1 MSITNPWNSGAEGA
15 KGNVKLFNPA
25 EFHQNGPSPQ
35 TDGTVT
41 DHKNQSSWSQGW
53 GNDNHYGQYNGQQ
66 SDQGLGQQ
74 GQVHYQG
81 PDQNS
86 QQFYNLNP
94 GIPQQ
99 QSYNQDLSN
108 DHQGQPFQ
116 SYDPGQAQSFQPYD
130 PNQAQQYD
138 PNQAPAVQQFD
149 QQGQPIQQLNAE
161 AQAFQPYGSQAYQNY
176 DDQGQYNNQNYEW
189 NQYNYGYQQGWNNT
203 EADQQPPGTDIV
215 ESGQNP
221 DLNVQ
226 SDSQSQNVNNE
237 NYTNT
242 DSTELYN
249 TNASNAGKVNN
260 ELGTS
265 GGDNQHIASSDARL
279 SKELD
284 PNSHVPQPDISSES
298 LVTLNSSSTQLVE
311 DNVQSI
317 ENQMGNMYVEEKSN
331 ESDRKVEDINHSAIE
346 GQGSSVDG
354 NPKVSTES
362 KDSPVNSQTSD
373 DWELVPSD
381 HNLLAPSNHSRQGST
396 DSSANV
402 QFFIG
407 STNISP
413 SETPNTAETG
423 HTEKKPAEG
432 SPPHNLIPKHSSSPM
447 PPRNNIAESTGP
459 PSVSIN
465 QPPPTGLGPSGGN
478 PFRKGKGSDNRTSR
492 SPNILKNNE
501 HVSQPV
507 TISQNEGLKL
517 DIKAADSGFPSPI
530 QPVTEDSQDPPT
542 QSPIMPRKESPFQ
555 PPRRR
560 NLSQSS
566 NSFDDENISDP
577 RHVGG
582 SASDHHQSNIDRKS
596 GDRHDRKTGPMKA
609 DRTIGS
615 ILPPQSAG
623 RQKDSSIDYSRFSNR
638 GIDEKRPR
646 SPLSSSRSISDRLTP
661 TKPPTGRTTPTKSS
675 NGRTTPGRNTP
686 SRRMEHAAYQRA
698 IERRKKEN
706 ISPATSLWANND
718 IVPKS
723 NILLAP
729 AAPMQATSTTP
740 VFGIVAPKG
749 SGGTREVLSPVQ
761 NLITSMSDHLSRENS
776 PEKDTS
782 KLKTN
787 ERDRRESTQRDRHER
802 NSSIDREI
810 EMTKRMEDRE
820 RVLENSRERSYKDD
834 RNYRGT
840 GQDDRYKDERYRET
854 RDYRDR
860 DREREYERERQ
871 IEAHYQRNNKA
882 RDSYY
887 SDDRYE
893 RSRSRQSTID
903 DRPQDQSFD
912 KSRYDRDAYSRDKYG
927 RGYYDYYGTNKQYG
941 YYDQRYADYYGDAR
955 YSKAYYDEYYNGQY
969 PEKYYDQYGRHDDTY
984 SQRSGSRVHTPL
996 SDSGEQ
1002 PAGYPASRSSSR
1014 QGYEDYHNRQYD
1026 PYYYGY
1032 QDYYNNSYAE
1042 PEPPGRMTPEKY
1054 TLPHMCARFGPG
1066 GHLIKVMPNRPKE
1079 GQTATVEIHDISM
1092 MLEDR
1097 PEVEELKCFP
1107 GPLVRGDTHK
1117 NDVLSFC
1124 QQKAKACSENI
1135 NMTDRDSA
1143 ELIWKLLE
1151 VLIKQNGMI
1160 IGTDIADL
1168 LLAGHEPTTV
1178 EYSIMG
1184 MKISSSMDNLDDLDE
1199 TNDISTVTMDRS
1211 VVNKQRSREE
1221 VTDRFRHLLLYG
1233 RKKDALEWAMKNN
1246 LWGHALFLASKM
1258 DTKAHANVMTR
1269 FANSAMKMNDPLQT
1283 LFQLMSGRQ
1292 PAAVSCITD
1301 EKWGDWRPHL
1311 AMMLSNQTHKAD
1323 LDRKCIMTMGD
1334 TLASRGFLH
1343 ASHFCYLMAQA
1354 GFGSYH
1360 KKTSKMVLIGSNHS
1374 LSLSEFATSE
1384 AIQCSEV
1391 YEYAMSLG
1399 NSSFFSPNLQ
1409 YFKYLYACRMAESG
1423 FAQQALE
1430 YCEVIAKFIN
1440 ISPTV
1445 FQPTLVKLVYELASR
1460 LKKFDPEQQQVGEDA
1475 EDPMWLQNLYRINQG
1490 YEDGSIQPLSG
1501 SVTPYCFTGTRS
1513 SSASGEVAGLT
1524 EMNMMQSGHYTGS
1537 SPYPQGQGQQMYNQ
1551 GYSVDQT
1558 QNQMYASEQTQYQ
1571 GNVTNQV
1578 QNQGTP
1584 DPMQNQSQHGE
1595 HVENQ
1600 GYNGDQSQGYQ
1611 TGQQQQT
1618 VDQGQTYQ
1626 SQGYTDQG
1634 QVYQNQQVNY
1644 QQNQQYTAQEGQTGY
1659 QYQPH
1664 DLASVPETTN
1674 QNQEYNTENQTG
1686 ETTTYQPPPLQQ
1698 QQQHYSQPND
1708 FSMYHNAGLQSEAGH
1723 RNSMSSIGTVSSH
1736 ADTDDEEGLGHSQKN
1751 DFDYFGAATNTQKIV
1766 PPRLRKRTESESSQ
1780 VNNST
1785 SKSSSEPSTKTETKS
1800 DLSGKKNQGQSK
1812 GWFGGVFSK
1821 LLPKSKNEMKL
1832 PDDSKPSIVWDPVK
1846 KKWMNQDGEE
1856 EDEKPPPPPP
1866 KDMDLSSSAAPMPSS
1881 SAPTPALGPPAG
1893 NRYGRQRGRGA
1904 RTQYVDVMN
1913 PKSSTGGT
1921 ASVPSNIFNV
1931 MPTSA
1936 SSPAIFSPSHS
1947 KDTPVSSQPEVNLA
1961 QPNDPPSM
1969 PSDQRIHTGETEST
1983 EMPPPSSGPPS
1994 MPMLFNPSQIS
2005 SSSATKPGLK
2015 RYNQQRLYP
2024 KS

>member
-1 MSITNPWNSGAEGA
+1 MSTTTPWNSSAEGV
-15 KGNVKLFNPA
+15 KGNVKLFNPG
-25 EFHQNGPSPQ
+25 EFQQNGPLPQ
-35 TDGTVT
+35 TDGNII
-41 DHKNQSSWSQGW
+41 DHNNPSSWGHGW
-53 GNDNHYGQYNGQQ
+53 GNDNQYGQYNGMQQ
-66 SDQGLGQQ
+66 SDQDQGQQ
-74 GQVHYQG
+74 GQVGYQV
-81 PDQNS
+81 PEHNP
-86 QQFYNLNP
+86 QQFYHLNP
-94 GIPQQ
+94 SIPQQ
-99 QSYNQDLSN
+99 QSYNQGLSY
-108 DHQGQPFQ
+108 DPQGQPFQ
-116 SYDPGQAQSFQPYD
+116 PYN
-130 PNQAQQYD
+130 PNQAQPVQQYD
-138 PNQAPAVQQFD
+138 PNQAQPVQQYDPNQAQHLQQYDPNQVQTVQQFD
-149 QQGQPIQQLNAE
+149 QQGETVQQLNAE

-176 DDQGQYNNQNYEW
+176 DGQGQFNNQNYEW
-189 NQYNYGYQQGWNNT
+189 NQYNYGYQQNWNNT
-203 EADQQPPGTDIV
+203 EAQQPAGTDIV
-215 ESGQNP
+215 ESGQNS
-221 DLNVQ
+221 DSNVQ
-226 SDSQSQNVNNE
+226 SDSQSQNTNNE
-237 NYTNT
+237 NYINT
-242 DSTELYN
+242 DSTESVYN
-249 TNASNAGKVNN
+249 TNALNAEKVNN
-260 ELGTS
+260 ELSPS
-265 GGDNQHIASSDARL
+265 GGDNQHLASSDARL

-284 PNSHVPQPDISSES
+284 PNLHVPQSDISSES

-311 DNVQSI
+311 ENVQSF
-317 ENQMGNMYVEEKSN
+317 ENQMGNMYVQEKSN
-331 ESDRKVEDINHSAIE
+331 EDDRKVEDINHSAIE

-354 NPKVSTES
+354 NPKVSNES

-373 DWELVPSD
+373 DWEMVPSA

-413 SETPNTAETG
+413 SETPDTAETG
-423 HTEKKPAEG
+423 HTENKPAEG

-447 PPRNNIAESTGP
+447 PPRNNIPESTGLP
-459 PSVSIN
+459 PVSIN
-465 QPPPTGLGPSGGN
+465 QPAPTGLGASGGN
-478 PFRKGKGSDNRTSR
+478 PFRKGKGSDNRTSH
-492 SPNILKNNE
+492 SPNVLKNTE
-501 HVSQPV
+501 HVSQNV
-507 TISQNEGLKL
+507 TNSQNEGLKL

-530 QPVTEDSQDPPT
+530 QAVTEDIHSQDPPT

-577 RHVGG
+577 RHVSG
-582 SASDHHQSNIDRKS
+582 SISDQYQSSMDRKS
-596 GDRHDRKTGPMKA
+596 GDRKTGPMKA
-609 DRTIGS
+609 DRTLGS

-623 RQKDSSIDYSRFSNR
+623 RQHDSSIDYSKFSSR
-638 GIDEKRPR
+638 GKDEKRPR
-646 SPLSSSRSISDRLTP
+646 SPLSSSSSRSLSGRLTP
-661 TKPPTGRTTPTKSS
+661 TKPPTGRTTPTKST

-698 IERRKKEN
+698 MERRKKEN
-706 ISPATSLWANND
+706 VSPATSLWANND

-729 AAPMQATSTTP
+729 AAPMQVTSATP
-740 VFGIVAPKG
+740 VFGIVASKG
-749 SGGTREVLSPVQ
+749 SGETREVLSPVQ

-787 ERDRRESTQRDRHER
+787 ERDRRENTQRDRHER

-834 RNYRGT
+834 KNYRGP
-840 GQDDRYKDERYRET
+840 GQDDRYKDERY

-860 DREREYERERQ
+860 DREREYERDKQ

-882 RDSYY
+882 KDPYY

-903 DRPQDQSFD
+903 DRPQD
-912 KSRYDRDAYSRDKYG
+912 REAYYRYG
-927 RGYYDYYGTNKQYG
+927 RGYYDYYGNNRQYG
-941 YYDQRYADYYGDAR
+941 YYDQRYTDYYGDAR
-955 YSKAYYDEYYNGQY
+955 YSKGYYDEYYNGQY
-969 PEKYYDQYGRHDDTY
+969 PDKYYDQYGRHDDTY
-984 SQRSGSRVHTPL
+984 SQRSGSRVHTPV
-996 SDSGEQ
+996 SDSGDQ
-1002 PAGYPASRSSSR
+1002 LYPASRSSSR
-1014 QGYEDYHNRQYD
+1014 QGYEDYHKGQYD

-1079 GQTATVEIHDISM
+1079 GQTATVEVHDISM

-1143 ELIWKLLE
+1143 ELLWKLLE
-1151 VLIKQNGMI
+1151 LLIKQNGMI

-1168 LLAGHEPTTV
+1168 LLAGHEPTTM

-1184 MKISSSMDNLDDLDE
+1184 MKISNSTDNLDDLDE

-1374 LSLSEFATSE
+1374 LSLSEFATNE

-1409 YFKYLYACRMAESG
+1409 YFKYLYACRLAENG

-1460 LKKFDPEQQQVGEDA
+1460 LKKFDPEQQQVGEDS
-1475 EDPMWLQNLYRINQG
+1475 EDPMWLQHLYRINQG

-1501 SVTPYCFTGTRS
+1501 SVTPYCFVGTRS

-1537 SPYPQGQGQQMYNQ
+1537 SPYPQSQGQQIYNQ

-1558 QNQMYASEQTQYQ
+1558 QNQMYASDQTQYQ
-1571 GNVTNQV
+1571 GNVTNQA

-1584 DPMQNQSQHGE
+1584 DLMQNQSQQGE
-1595 HVENQ
+1595 IVENQ
-1600 GYNGDQSQGYQ
+1600 GYSGDQSLGYQ

-1618 VDQGQTYQ
+1618 VDQGQSYQ
-1626 SQGYTDQG
+1626 SQGYTNQG
-1634 QVYQNQQVNY
+1634 QMYQNQQANY

-1686 ETTTYQPPPLQQ
+1686 ETTTYQQQPQ

-1736 ADTDDEEGLGHSQKN
+1736 ADTDDEEGLGNSQKN

-1785 SKSSSEPSTKTETKS
+1785 SKSSSEPSTKTDSKS
-1800 DLSGKKNQGQSK
+1800 DITGKKTQGQSK

-1832 PDDSKPSIVWDPVK
+1832 PDDSDPSIVWDPVK
-1846 KKWMNQDGEE
+1846 KRWTNQDGDV

-1866 KDMDLSSSAAPMPSS
+1866 KDMDLSSSAAPMPPS
-1881 SAPTPALGPPAG
+1881 SASTPGMGPPAG

-1913 PKSSTGGT
+1913 PKSSSGGT

-1931 MPTSA
+1931 MPSSA
-1936 SSPAIFSPSHS
+1936 SSPAIFSPNHS
-1947 KDTPVSSQPEVNLA
+1947 KDTTDSSQPEVNLA
-1961 QPNDPPSM
+1961 QSNDP
-1969 PSDQRIHTGETEST
+1969 PSDQRIHAGETEST

-1994 MPMLFNPSQIS
+1994 MPMLFNPSQMS
-2005 SSSATKPGLK
+2005 SSSTTQPGLK
-2015 RYNQQRLYP
+2015 RYNQRRVYP

>member
-1 MSITNPWNSGAEGA
+1 MSTTTPWNSSAEGV
-15 KGNVKLFNPA
+15 KGNVKLFNPG
-25 EFHQNGPSPQ
+25 EFQQNGPLPQ
-35 TDGTVT
+35 TDGNII
-41 DHKNQSSWSQGW
+41 DHNNPSSWGHGW
-53 GNDNHYGQYNGQQ
+53 GNDNQYGQYNGMQQ
-66 SDQGLGQQ
+66 SDQDQGQQ
-74 GQVHYQG
+74 GQVGYQV
-81 PDQNS
+81 PEHNP
-86 QQFYNLNP
+86 QQFYHLNP
-94 GIPQQ
+94 SIPQQ
-99 QSYNQDLSN
+99 QSYNQGLSY
-108 DHQGQPFQ
+108 DPQGQPFQ
-116 SYDPGQAQSFQPYD
+116 PYN
-130 PNQAQQYD
+130 PNQAQPVQQYD
-138 PNQAPAVQQFD
+138 PNQAQPVQQYDPNQAQHLQQYDPNQVQTVQQFD
-149 QQGQPIQQLNAE
+149 QQGETVQQLNAE

-176 DDQGQYNNQNYEW
+176 DGQGQFNNQNYEW
-189 NQYNYGYQQGWNNT
+189 NQYNYGYQQNWNNT
-203 EADQQPPGTDIV
+203 EAQQPAGTDIV
-215 ESGQNP
+215 ESGQNS
-221 DLNVQ
+221 DSNVQ
-226 SDSQSQNVNNE
+226 SDSQSQNTNNE
-237 NYTNT
+237 NYINT
-242 DSTELYN
+242 DSTESVYN
-249 TNASNAGKVNN
+249 TNALNAEKVNN
-260 ELGTS
+260 ELSPS
-265 GGDNQHIASSDARL
+265 GGDNQHLASSDARL

-284 PNSHVPQPDISSES
+284 PNLHVPQSDISSES

-311 DNVQSI
+311 ENVQSF
-317 ENQMGNMYVEEKSN
+317 ENQMGNMYVQEKSN
-331 ESDRKVEDINHSAIE
+331 EDDRKVEDINHSAIE

-354 NPKVSTES
+354 NPKVSNES

-373 DWELVPSD
+373 DWEMVPSA

-413 SETPNTAETG
+413 SETPDTAETG
-423 HTEKKPAEG
+423 HTENKPAEG

-447 PPRNNIAESTGP
+447 PPRNNIPESTGLP
-459 PSVSIN
+459 PVSIN
-465 QPPPTGLGPSGGN
+465 QPAPTGLGASGGN
-478 PFRKGKGSDNRTSR
+478 PFRKGKGSDNRTSH
-492 SPNILKNNE
+492 SPNVLKNTE
-501 HVSQPV
+501 HVSQNV
-507 TISQNEGLKL
+507 TNSQNEGLKL

-530 QPVTEDSQDPPT
+530 QAVTEDIHSQDPPT

-577 RHVGG
+577 RHVSG
-582 SASDHHQSNIDRKS
+582 SISDQYQSSMDRKS
-596 GDRHDRKTGPMKA
+596 GDRKTGPMKA
-609 DRTIGS
+609 DRTLGS

-623 RQKDSSIDYSRFSNR
+623 RQHDSSIDYSKFSSR
-638 GIDEKRPR
+638 GKDEKRPR
-646 SPLSSSRSISDRLTP
+646 SPLSSSSSRSLSGRLTP
-661 TKPPTGRTTPTKSS
+661 TKPPTGRTTPTKST

-698 IERRKKEN
+698 MERRKKEN
-706 ISPATSLWANND
+706 VSPATSLWANND

-729 AAPMQATSTTP
+729 AAPMQVTSATP
-740 VFGIVAPKG
+740 VFGIVASKG
-749 SGGTREVLSPVQ
+749 SGETREVLSPVQ

-787 ERDRRESTQRDRHER
+787 ERDRRENTQRDRHER

-834 RNYRGT
+834 KNYRGP
-840 GQDDRYKDERYRET
+840 GQDDRYKDERY

-860 DREREYERERQ
+860 DREREYERDKQ

-882 RDSYY
+882 KDPYY

-903 DRPQDQSFD
+903 DRPQD
-912 KSRYDRDAYSRDKYG
+912 REAYYRYG
-927 RGYYDYYGTNKQYG
+927 RGYYDYYGNNRQYG
-941 YYDQRYADYYGDAR
+941 YYDQRYTDYYGDAR
-955 YSKAYYDEYYNGQY
+955 YSKGYYDEYYNGQY
-969 PEKYYDQYGRHDDTY
+969 PDNYDRMSHYDYTWQ
-984 SQRSGSRVHTPL
+984 Q
-996 SDSGEQ
+996 
-1002 PAGYPASRSSSR
+1002 AGYPASRSSSR
-1014 QGYEDYHNRQYD
+1014 QGYEDYHKGQYD

-1079 GQTATVEIHDISM
+1079 GQTATVEVHDISM

-1143 ELIWKLLE
+1143 ELLWKLLE
-1151 VLIKQNGMI
+1151 LLIKQNGMI

-1168 LLAGHEPTTV
+1168 LLAGHEPTTM

-1184 MKISSSMDNLDDLDE
+1184 MKISNSTDNLDDLDE

-1374 LSLSEFATSE
+1374 LSLSEFATNE

-1409 YFKYLYACRMAESG
+1409 YFKYLYACRLAENG

-1460 LKKFDPEQQQVGEDA
+1460 LKKFDPEQQQVGEDS
-1475 EDPMWLQNLYRINQG
+1475 EDPMWLQHLYRINQG

-1501 SVTPYCFTGTRS
+1501 SVTPYCFVGTRS

-1537 SPYPQGQGQQMYNQ
+1537 SPYPQSQGQQIYNQ

-1558 QNQMYASEQTQYQ
+1558 QNQMYASDQTQYQ
-1571 GNVTNQV
+1571 GNVTNQA

-1584 DPMQNQSQHGE
+1584 DLMQNQSQQGE
-1595 HVENQ
+1595 IVENQ
-1600 GYNGDQSQGYQ
+1600 GYSGDQSLGYQ

-1618 VDQGQTYQ
+1618 VDQGQSYQ
-1626 SQGYTDQG
+1626 SQGYTNQG
-1634 QVYQNQQVNY
+1634 QMYQNQQANY

-1686 ETTTYQPPPLQQ
+1686 ETTTYQQQPQ

-1736 ADTDDEEGLGHSQKN
+1736 ADTDDEEGLGNSQKN

-1785 SKSSSEPSTKTETKS
+1785 SKSSSEPSTKTDSKS
-1800 DLSGKKNQGQSK
+1800 DITGKKTQGQSK

-1832 PDDSKPSIVWDPVK
+1832 PDDSDPSIVWDPVK
-1846 KKWMNQDGEE
+1846 KRWTNQDGDV

-1866 KDMDLSSSAAPMPSS
+1866 KDMDLSSSAAPMPPS
-1881 SAPTPALGPPAG
+1881 SASTPGMGPPAG

-1913 PKSSTGGT
+1913 PKSSSGGT

-1931 MPTSA
+1931 MPSSA
-1936 SSPAIFSPSHS
+1936 SSPAIFSPNHS
-1947 KDTPVSSQPEVNLA
+1947 KDTTDSSQPEVNLA
-1961 QPNDPPSM
+1961 QSNDP
-1969 PSDQRIHTGETEST
+1969 PSDQRIHAGETEST

-1994 MPMLFNPSQIS
+1994 MPMLFNPSQMS
-2005 SSSATKPGLK
+2005 SSSTTQPGLK
-2015 RYNQQRLYP
+2015 RYNQRRVYP

>member
-1 MSITNPWNSGAEGA
+1 MSTTTPWNSSAEGV
-15 KGNVKLFNPA
+15 KGNVKLFNPG
-25 EFHQNGPSPQ
+25 EFQQNGPLPQ
-35 TDGTVT
+35 TDGNII
-41 DHKNQSSWSQGW
+41 DHNNPSSWGHGW
-53 GNDNHYGQYNGQQ
+53 GNDNQYGQYNGMQQ
-66 SDQGLGQQ
+66 SDQDQGQQ
-74 GQVHYQG
+74 GQVGYQV
-81 PDQNS
+81 PEHNP
-86 QQFYNLNP
+86 QQFYHLNP
-94 GIPQQ
+94 SIPQQ
-99 QSYNQDLSN
+99 QSYNQGLSY
-108 DHQGQPFQ
+108 DPQGQPFQ
-116 SYDPGQAQSFQPYD
+116 PYN
-130 PNQAQQYD
+130 PNQAQPVQQYD
-138 PNQAPAVQQFD
+138 PNQAQPVQQYDPNQAQHLQQYDPNQVQTVQQFD
-149 QQGQPIQQLNAE
+149 QQGETVQQLNAE

-176 DDQGQYNNQNYEW
+176 DGQGQFNNQNYEW
-189 NQYNYGYQQGWNNT
+189 NQYNYGYQQNWNNT
-203 EADQQPPGTDIV
+203 EAQQPAGTDIV
-215 ESGQNP
+215 ESGQNS
-221 DLNVQ
+221 DSNVQ
-226 SDSQSQNVNNE
+226 SDSQSQNTNNE
-237 NYTNT
+237 NYINT
-242 DSTELYN
+242 DSTESVYN
-249 TNASNAGKVNN
+249 TNALNAEKVNN
-260 ELGTS
+260 ELSPS
-265 GGDNQHIASSDARL
+265 GGDNQHLASSDARL

-284 PNSHVPQPDISSES
+284 PNLHVPQSDISSES

-311 DNVQSI
+311 ENVQSF
-317 ENQMGNMYVEEKSN
+317 ENQMGNMYVQEKSN
-331 ESDRKVEDINHSAIE
+331 EDDRKVEDINHSAIE

-354 NPKVSTES
+354 NPKVSNES

-373 DWELVPSD
+373 DWEMVPSA

-413 SETPNTAETG
+413 SETPDTAETG
-423 HTEKKPAEG
+423 HTENKPAEG

-447 PPRNNIAESTGP
+447 PPRNNIPESTGLP
-459 PSVSIN
+459 PVSIN
-465 QPPPTGLGPSGGN
+465 QPAPTGLGASGGN
-478 PFRKGKGSDNRTSR
+478 PFRKGKGSDNRTSH
-492 SPNILKNNE
+492 SPNVLKNTE
-501 HVSQPV
+501 HVSQNV
-507 TISQNEGLKL
+507 TNSQNEGLKL

-530 QPVTEDSQDPPT
+530 QAVTEDIHSQDPPT

-577 RHVGG
+577 RHVSG
-582 SASDHHQSNIDRKS
+582 SISDQYQSSMDRKS
-596 GDRHDRKTGPMKA
+596 GDRKTGPMKA
-609 DRTIGS
+609 DRTLGS

-623 RQKDSSIDYSRFSNR
+623 RQHDSSIDYSKFSSR
-638 GIDEKRPR
+638 GKDEKRPR
-646 SPLSSSRSISDRLTP
+646 SPLSSSSSRSLSGRLTP
-661 TKPPTGRTTPTKSS
+661 TKPPTGRTTPTKST

-698 IERRKKEN
+698 MERRKKEN
-706 ISPATSLWANND
+706 VSPATSLWANND

-729 AAPMQATSTTP
+729 AAPMQVTSATP
-740 VFGIVAPKG
+740 VFGIVASKG
-749 SGGTREVLSPVQ
+749 SGETREVLSPVQ

-787 ERDRRESTQRDRHER
+787 ERDRRENTQRDRHER

-834 RNYRGT
+834 KNYRGP
-840 GQDDRYKDERYRET
+840 GQDDRYKDERY

-860 DREREYERERQ
+860 DREREYERDKQ

-882 RDSYY
+882 KDPYY

-903 DRPQDQSFD
+903 DRPQD
-912 KSRYDRDAYSRDKYG
+912 REAYYRYG
-927 RGYYDYYGTNKQYG
+927 RGYYDYYGNNRQYG
-941 YYDQRYADYYGDAR
+941 YYDQRYTDYYGDAR
-955 YSKAYYDEYYNGQY
+955 YSKGYYDEYYNGQY
-969 PEKYYDQYGRHDDTY
+969 PDK
-984 SQRSGSRVHTPL
+984 
-996 SDSGEQ
+996 
-1002 PAGYPASRSSSR
+1002 YPASRSSSR
-1014 QGYEDYHNRQYD
+1014 QGYEDYHKGQYD

-1079 GQTATVEIHDISM
+1079 GQTATVEVHDISM

-1143 ELIWKLLE
+1143 ELLWKLLE
-1151 VLIKQNGMI
+1151 LLIKQNGMI

-1168 LLAGHEPTTV
+1168 LLAGHEPTTM

-1184 MKISSSMDNLDDLDE
+1184 MKISNSTDNLDDLDE

-1374 LSLSEFATSE
+1374 LSLSEFATNE

-1409 YFKYLYACRMAESG
+1409 YFKYLYACRLAENG

-1460 LKKFDPEQQQVGEDA
+1460 LKKFDPEQQQVGEDS
-1475 EDPMWLQNLYRINQG
+1475 EDPMWLQHLYRINQG

-1501 SVTPYCFTGTRS
+1501 SVTPYCFVGTRS

-1537 SPYPQGQGQQMYNQ
+1537 SPYPQSQGQQIYNQ

-1558 QNQMYASEQTQYQ
+1558 QNQMYASDQTQYQ
-1571 GNVTNQV
+1571 GNVTNQA

-1584 DPMQNQSQHGE
+1584 DLMQNQSQQGE
-1595 HVENQ
+1595 IVENQ
-1600 GYNGDQSQGYQ
+1600 GYSGDQSLGYQ

-1618 VDQGQTYQ
+1618 VDQGQSYQ
-1626 SQGYTDQG
+1626 SQGYTNQG
-1634 QVYQNQQVNY
+1634 QMYQNQQANY

-1686 ETTTYQPPPLQQ
+1686 ETTTYQQQPQ

-1736 ADTDDEEGLGHSQKN
+1736 ADTDDEEGLGNSQKN

-1785 SKSSSEPSTKTETKS
+1785 SKSSSEPSTKTDSKS
-1800 DLSGKKNQGQSK
+1800 DITGKKTQGQSK

-1832 PDDSKPSIVWDPVK
+1832 PDDSDPSIVWDPVK
-1846 KKWMNQDGEE
+1846 KRWTNQDGDV

-1866 KDMDLSSSAAPMPSS
+1866 KDMDLSSSAAPMPPS
-1881 SAPTPALGPPAG
+1881 SASTPGMGPPAG

-1913 PKSSTGGT
+1913 PKSSSGGT

-1931 MPTSA
+1931 MPSSA
-1936 SSPAIFSPSHS
+1936 SSPAIFSPNHS
-1947 KDTPVSSQPEVNLA
+1947 KDTTDSSQPEVNLA
-1961 QPNDPPSM
+1961 QSNDP
-1969 PSDQRIHTGETEST
+1969 PSDQRIHAGETEST

-1994 MPMLFNPSQIS
+1994 MPMLFNPSQMS
-2005 SSSATKPGLK
+2005 SSSTTQPGLK
-2015 RYNQQRLYP
+2015 RYNQRRVYP